1 VNYRVVSDLWYPIPT
16 AILVILVR
24 SILERLVSI
33 IFELIEKIGKNI
45 FFNSLYVVEIPLPN
59 LRMTQDDNV
68 KSKERW
74 KMIV

>member
-1 VNYRVVSDLWYPIPT
+1 MNYRVVSDLWYPIPT